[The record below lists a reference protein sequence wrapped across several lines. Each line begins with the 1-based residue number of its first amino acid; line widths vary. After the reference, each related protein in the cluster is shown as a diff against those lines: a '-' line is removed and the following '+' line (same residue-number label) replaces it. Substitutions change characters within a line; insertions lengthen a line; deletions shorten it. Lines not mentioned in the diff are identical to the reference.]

1 MLSLSGSGLSES
13 RTMRGRLTG
22 SIYKQ
27 DSRDLMPHVVRKI
40 KITTTLFI
48 YYFERPVLL
57 VYSDT
62 LSFHKASV
70 SFFYLFSYIALSTG
84 LVSSSCQVILTQ
96 MLEMLLSHG
105 FLHVIHLLRLQSRSG
120 LCLR

>member
-22 SIYKQ
+22 TIYKQ
-27 DSRDLMPHVVRKI
+27 DSRDLMPHIVRKT

-62 LSFHKASV
+62 LCFHKASV
-70 SFFYLFSYIALSTG
+70 SIFYLFSYIALSTG

-105 FLHVIHLLRLQSRSG
+105 FLHVNHFLRLQSRSG